1 MHGVHVR
8 QGKRRENEFIEIDL
22 IGRQVGLSYLF
33 PKIDLMVKNNEATDL
48 SENQW
53 WDVFLFFKISM
64 IFSILL
70 GRHVVS

>member
-1 MHGVHVR
+1 
-8 QGKRRENEFIEIDL
+8 
-22 IGRQVGLSYLF
+22 
-33 PKIDLMVKNNEATDL
+33 MVKNNEATDL